1 MEILLNEKSLDGQFD
16 SLETFFKTL
25 PEMSRN
31 MKILK
36 EKNLLLY
43 KHSSLYSRNVTKE
56 MTLMDLQNSR
66 GNIIPVYRDEIRKWK
81 RDLSEMTT
89 SPPFWEIGRAHV

>member
-66 GNIIPVYRDEIRKWK
+66 GNIIPIYRDKIRKWK
-81 RDLSEMTT
+81 RDLLQDQIIS
-89 SPPFWEIGRAHV
+89 

>member
-56 MTLMDLQNSR
+56 MTLMELQNSR

-81 RDLSEMTT
+81 R
-89 SPPFWEIGRAHV
+89 FIGDDDKPSILGYRKPAV

>member
-43 KHSSLYSRNVTKE
+43 KHSSLYSRNVAKE
-56 MTLMDLQNSR
+56 MKLMDQQNTR
-66 GNIIPVYRDEIRKWK
+66 GNIIPVSSY
-81 RDLSEMTT
+81 
-89 SPPFWEIGRAHV
+89 

>member
-56 MTLMDLQNSR
+56 MTLMELQNSR
-66 GNIIPVYRDEIRKWK
+66 GIIMPVYRDEIRKW
-81 RDLSEMTT
+81 
-89 SPPFWEIGRAHV
+89 